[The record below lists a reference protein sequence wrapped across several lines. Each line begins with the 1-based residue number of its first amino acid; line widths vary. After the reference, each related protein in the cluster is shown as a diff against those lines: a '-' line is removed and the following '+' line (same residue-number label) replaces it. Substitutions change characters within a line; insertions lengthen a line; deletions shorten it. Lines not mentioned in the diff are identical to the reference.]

1 MRISDWS
8 SDVCSSDL
16 PAERFLKI
24 DESCFQIGTAFQTFE
39 FAKSRYVRTNFFTQF
54 VLEWQA
60 SFTGIGLGDLENVI
74 NGRIIRFVNRDD
86 FPSIAIDLMFE
97 EIHDDGVWFCSAGR
111 EPQSINA
118 TGFIC
123 PTATL

>member
-24 DESCFQIGTAFQTFE
+24 DESCFLIGTAFQTFE

-60 SFTGIGLGDLENVI
+60 SFTGIVLGDLENVI
-74 NGRIIRFVNRDD
+74 NGRIMRFVNRDD
-86 FPSIAIDLMFE
+86 FPSIAIDRSEEHTSELQSLMR
-97 EIHDDGVWFCSAGR
+97 ISYAVFC
-111 EPQSINA
+111 
-118 TGFIC
+118 
-123 PTATL
+123 LKKK

>member
-24 DESCFQIGTAFQTFE
+24 DESCFLIGTAFQTFE
-39 FAKSRYVRTNFFTQF
+39 FAKSRYVRTNFFTPF

-60 SFTGIGLGDLENVI
+60 SFTGIVLGDLENVI
-74 NGRIIRFVNRDD
+74 NGRIIRCVHRDD
-86 FPSIAIDLMFE
+86 FPSRSE
-97 EIHDDGVWFCSAGR
+97 ERLVGKECVSRCKSRCYPYH
-111 EPQSINA
+111 
-118 TGFIC
+118 
-123 PTATL
+123 